1 MHGLVVDVGTD
12 TLSDVEAIALSLWCL
27 TEVLLFVGDVMLRA
41 RNDSSVLNA
50 SNRWIDQGASQVW
63 IWTET
68 FLREL
73 LDHGPETTRC
83 ATHPVPP
90 PFWRTS

>member
-1 MHGLVVDVGTD
+1 MHGLVVDVGAD
-12 TLSDVEAIALSLWCL
+12 TLSDVEAIALSLRCL
-27 TEVLLFVGDVMLRA
+27 TEVLLFVGDVVLGA

-50 SNRWIDQGASQVW
+50 SNCWIDQRASQVR

-73 LDHGPETTRC
+73 LSNGPETTRRS
-83 ATHPVPP
+83 TYPVPS
-90 PFWRTS
+90 PFWSTS